1 MRRAVILN
9 SLPSISNALTIAGSD
24 SGGGAGIQADLK
36 TFSALG
42 VYGASVITALTAQNT
57 QVVKS
62 VFPVSPSFVTDQLDA
77 VFSDIQID
85 AVKVGMLGNAE
96 MVNTVADYFSDVT
109 DLKMIIDP
117 VMISKSGNALLSS
130 SAVNVLIDK
139 LLPLAYL
146 VTPNLPEVAALL
158 GEDEPSS
165 IDEMKASA
173 VKLQR
178 LGVSNVLIKGGHLGG
193 ENSPDILFDGHE
205 FIEFHHARITTKN
218 THGTGCTLAS
228 AITAYVAKGFSVSEA
243 VAQAKEYITAA
254 IKAADSLNV
263 GRGHGPVNHF
273 HSIW

>member
-1 MRRAVILN
+1 MN
-9 SLPSISNALTIAGSD
+9 SLPSIANALTIAGSD

-62 VFPVSPSFVTDQLDA
+62 VFPVSPSFVTDQLEA
-77 VFSDIQID
+77 VFSDIQIE

-96 MVNTVADYFSDVT
+96 MVNAVADYFSDVA

-130 SAVNVLIDK
+130 SAVNVLKDK

-193 ENSPDILFDGHE
+193 ENSPDILFDGNE

-228 AITAYVAKGFSVSEA
+228 AITAYVAKGGAVSEA

-273 HSIW
+273 HNIW